1 MKMKFE
7 DCSGESFHG
16 HIGFFLSTSC
26 FYNYSDTDGR
36 LAETWPLPGT
46 NVVSHRQGATHPNVT
61 SMGKKALW
69 V

>member
-1 MKMKFE
+1 M
-7 DCSGESFHG
+7 GTLA
-16 HIGFFLSTSC
+16 FFLSTSC